1 MLAAQENHVRLIPAR
16 EGDEYRVGGLRLRI
30 LWPDRGGLRGE
41 DPHDHAVVILA
52 SYGATDIL
60 LTADAESNI
69 TSRLPLTAVEVLKVA
84 HHGSVDTG
92 LADELRIL
100 RPRIAVIEV
109 GAHNDYGHPR
119 AETLSTLR
127 AFPGLTVYRTDQN
140 GRVTLESDGRTISVH
155 AQRGVGSRG

>member
-1 MLAAQENHVRLIPAR
+1 
-16 EGDEYRVGGLRLRI
+16 
-30 LWPDRGGLRGE
+30 
-41 DPHDHAVVILA
+41 VVILA

-69 TSRLPLTAVEVLKVA
+69 TSRLPLRAVEVLKVA

-119 AETLSTLR
+119 AETLATLR
-127 AFPGLTVYRTDQN
+127 SFPGLTLYRTDEN